1 MSEVGFFGLVVA
13 PGKKEKV
20 TPPEG
25 RVLRLS
31 SAALDVRE
39 KVAIVVTFSSLTT
52 TTQKSADAH
61 ATLMISVGP
70 QEFVLAN
77 FTAKSQTQT
86 ALDLF
91 FAPGMDVFFS
101 VHGNASVHL
110 VGYVTVSSFDGA
122 GADGGE
128 GEGLSDMEEQEGDD
142 KEDERMPPSKLF
154 VSFALFIAC
163 CRHHEPAARASG
175 RRRRRR

>member
-1 MSEVGFFGLVVA
+1 MFLTA
-13 PGKKEKV
+13 P
-20 TPPEG
+20 
-25 RVLRLS
+25 
-31 SAALDVRE
+31 
-39 KVAIVVTFSSLTT
+39 
-52 TTQKSADAH
+52 TQKSADAH

-77 FTAKSQTQT
+77 FNAKSQTQT

-110 VGYVTVSSFDGA
+110 VGYVTVSSFDA

-142 KEDERMPPSKLF
+142 KEDERLPPSNQL
-154 VSFALFIAC
+154 VVLCSLIVC
-163 CRHHEPAARASG
+163 SHHEPAARASG
-175 RRRRRR
+175 RRRRRG